1 MGALKRILFVDDH
14 RALLSALRYALR
26 PQRQRWEMEFV
37 ADGNAALAA
46 LAERSYDVVV
56 SDLRLPDIDGVRLL
70 DQVRVQYPR
79 TARLM
84 LCAVADQEDVTR
96 AAPVV
101 HQLLPKPFPV
111 PRLESAIEQTLE
123 SQERLKAEAL
133 QGLLAAAGPM
143 PVVPSTY
150 VELCQAAG
158 RADTDFA
165 KLASIIGRDVGVS
178 ARVLQLAGSAYFGH
192 AVQSLEQAVFYLG
205 LELVKALVLSAEVF
219 ALGNDDS
226 ALPKGLKVSEIS
238 AQAVRTVRL
247 VKTMAPEKASED
259 AVIAAL
265 LRDVGTVLMV
275 DRAPDRIIAAA
286 LRARRDGRPRTEV
299 ERELMGVTHA
309 DATAYVLQLW
319 GLPKRIVDAVQSHHE
334 PVTEATDAASA
345 VALASQL
352 IDHVDGTPGELD
364 AAAVDPK
371 WIEAAREI

>member
-14 RALLSALRYALR
+14 RALLNALRHALR
-26 PQRQRWEMEFV
+26 PQRERWDMEFV
-37 ADGNAALAA
+37 GDGNAALAA
-46 LAERSYDVVV
+46 LAERPFDVVV
-56 SDLRLPDIDGVRLL
+56 SDLRLPDIDGIRLL

-79 TARLM
+79 TGRLM
-84 LCAVADQEDVTR
+84 LCAVAEQEDVAR

-111 PRLESAIEQTLE
+111 PRLESAIEETLV
-123 SQERLKAEAL
+123 SQERLKSEAL
-133 QGLLAAAGPM
+133 RELLAAVGPM
-143 PVVPSTY
+143 PTVPATY

-165 KLASIIGRDVGVS
+165 KLAGIIARDVGVS

-205 LELVKALVLSAEVF
+205 LDLVKALVLSAEVF

-238 AQAVRTVRL
+238 ASAVRTVQL
-247 VKTMAPEKASED
+247 VKELAPERCTED

-265 LRDVGTVLMV
+265 LRDLGTLLLV
-275 DRAPDRIIAAA
+275 DRAPERVIAAA
-286 LRARRDGRPRTEV
+286 LRARRDGRTRTAV

-309 DATAYVLQLW
+309 DVSAYMLALW
-319 GLPKRIVDAVQSHHE
+319 GLPKRIVEAVAAHHE
-334 PVTEATDAASA
+334 PATEPKDAASA

-352 IDHVDGTPGELD
+352 MDYVDGVPCELD
-364 AAAVDPK
+364 VKAINPEWV
-371 WIEAAREI
+371 ELARAI